1 MLFDFEGV
9 SVAAV
14 FLHGNRRFQ
23 GFSKAFQGVLGS
35 LVGVP
40 GVSKRF
46 LGISEGAGG
55 FKGLHIRSSGFYR
68 RYRGSSGFSKGFSG
82 ITGGFRST
90 PRILR
95 GDQRDFS

>member
-82 ITGGFRST
+82 ITGGLQEHSKNFKGRSK
-90 PRILR
+90 
-95 GDQRDFS
+95 GF